1 MENHE
6 KNQGMIDGSPDGF
19 VAVDIGALSRQTEHQ
34 TENSS
39 SRSILQRNGG
49 DTTEADVTRGDEKEV
64 TLVHVAQLGGPS
76 EVFRV
81 TTPRAGGKCKR
92 SARRRSTWLH
102 PRKVLFVFAA
112 LSSMGTLILLYFTL
126 SMAKST
132 SNQIDDQ

>member
-1 MENHE
+1 MENHQ
-6 KNQGMIDGSPDGF
+6 KNQGMIDRSPDGF
-19 VAVDIGALSRQTEHQ
+19 VAVDIGALSSETEHQ
-34 TENSS
+34 MENSS

-49 DTTEADVTRGDEKEV
+49 ESTETDVTRGDEKEV
-64 TLVHVAQLGGPS
+64 TLVHVAQVGGAS

-81 TTPRAGGKCKR
+81 TTPRASGKCKR
-92 SARRRSTWLH
+92 SARRRSTWLD